1 MIDAE
6 YCQVFA
12 AYNTWMNE
20 KLYAC
25 AAQLSDEERKRDRG
39 AFFRSIHST
48 FNHLLWGDRL
58 WLSRFN
64 GRRYDV
70 GPIGVDLYD
79 DFERLRLAR
88 VEMDAEITSWALHQS
103 SSALGG
109 PLTWFSTVA
118 QREVTRPLW
127 ICVVQLFNHQTHHRG
142 QVTTLLKQAGI
153 DPGVTDLPWAP
164 LARDTLGRVVLAEEY
179 AL

>member
-25 AAQLSDEERKRDRG
+25 AAQLSDAERKRDRG

-48 FNHLLWGDRL
+48 LNHILWGDRL

-64 GRRYDV
+64 GRSHDP

-79 DFERLRLAR
+79 DFDRLRLAR
-88 VEMDAEITSWALHQS
+88 VETDAEITSWALHLSQDRLS
-103 SSALGG
+103 GR
-109 PLTWFSTVA
+109 LTWFSGVA
-118 QREVTRPLW
+118 QSHMTRPLW
-127 ICVVQLFNHQTHHRG
+127 LCVTQMFNHQTHHRG

-164 LARDTLGRVVLAEEY
+164 LARDTLGRVILADEY